1 MVSEKLSF
9 HTVSYLISFAI
20 VILSLKI
27 LRHSC
32 EYLSQE
38 IIVVYETQNCVV
50 LSVYFDRQPK
60 AE

>member
-9 HTVSYLISFAI
+9 HTVTYLISFAI
-20 VILSLKI
+20 DILSLKI
-27 LRHSC
+27 LCHSC
-32 EYLSQE
+32 DYLPQE
-38 IIVVYETQNCVV
+38 SRVVYETQNFVV